1 MIIRRHNKRDIRIG
15 DEIPVCNTHE
25 FGVEYDDT
33 NKELLV
39 GFIDEFGAMHALRFS
54 EEMSF
59 EMYDVMRNINNG

>member
-1 MIIRRHNKRDIRIG
+1 MIIRRHKKRNIRIG

-39 GFIDEFGAMHALRFS
+39 AYISPDGEMHALRFS